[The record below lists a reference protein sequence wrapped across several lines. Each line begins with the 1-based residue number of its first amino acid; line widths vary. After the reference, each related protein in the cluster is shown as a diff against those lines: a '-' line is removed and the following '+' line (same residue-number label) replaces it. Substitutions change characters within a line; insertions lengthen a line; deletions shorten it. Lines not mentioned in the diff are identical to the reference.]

1 MATLSPLAQANQLA
15 GSKAQLIEKVKSL
28 ATESFWLDRTRGDDS
43 WARMSNRKLLRL
55 HAVLS
60 SASKRFASRAEII
73 EAIAAAE
80 GHGKDGDYKKSLE
93 KHPLPRLMDH
103 LKSAEGRVAKAKKSA
118 EKKAARAAKSA
129 K

>member
-1 MATLSPLAQANQLA
+1 MATPNPLAQANQIA

-28 ATESFWLDRTRGDDS
+28 ATESFWLDRTRGDDA
-43 WARMSNRKLLRL
+43 WNRISNRKLLRL
-55 HAVLS
+55 HAVLTD
-60 SASKRFASRAEII
+60 AAKRFASRAEII

-80 GHGKDGDYKKSLE
+80 NHGKDADYKRALE

-103 LKSAEGRVAKAKKSA
+103 LKSAEGRVAKAKKA
-118 EKKAARAAKSA
+118 AGKKAARAAKA